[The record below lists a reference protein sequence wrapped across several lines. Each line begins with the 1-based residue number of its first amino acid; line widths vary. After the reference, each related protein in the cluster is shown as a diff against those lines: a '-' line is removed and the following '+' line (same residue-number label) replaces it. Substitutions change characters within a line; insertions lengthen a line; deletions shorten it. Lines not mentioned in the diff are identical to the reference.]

1 LKAELDLNSFFDIL
15 EPYFYGVLAALGVA
29 GLLLWVLGF
38 NPIQGYA
45 TLLTASFGSVTGLGI
60 MLIKFIPLL
69 LMALAFAVP
78 MKAKKF
84 NVGNEGQ
91 FLVGAIGAALAALTL
106 GGLPSFLALP
116 LVLLSGIAFG
126 GLWAL
131 LPALML
137 YRFGVYEVISTI
149 SMNFISYQLVD
160 LVALAGWRDPLSGQ
174 PMTITIPPAF
184 QLPLISGALH
194 VSAGLFVALA
204 MPFLVYF
211 FLYRTVYGYELRAV
225 GDNPVA
231 SSNFGI
237 SSRILA
243 PLSLVIGGGLAG
255 LAGSIEVAGYQLRL
269 IEGMQFNY
277 GPLSVIIAIIP
288 DGHPIGIIFVTL
300 LISVI
305 EVGSNALKRTIGV
318 PAALVFVMEALILLF
333 VLLANVIKKRR
344 HR

>member
-1 LKAELDLNSFFDIL
+1 MKVSLDLNALLDIL

-29 GLLLWVLGF
+29 GLLLYLLGF
-38 NPIQGYA
+38 NPIEGYA

-60 MLIKFIPLL
+60 MLIKFIPLM

-91 FLVGAIGAALAALTL
+91 FLVGAIGAAVAALSFS
-106 GGLPSFLALP
+106 GLPSFLALP
-116 LVLLSGIAFG
+116 FTLLSGIAFG
-126 GLWAL
+126 ALWAL

-160 LVALAGWRDPLSGQ
+160 MVALSRWRDPLSGQ
-174 PMTITIPPAF
+174 PMTVAIPPAF
-184 QLPLISGALH
+184 QLPLISDALH
-194 VSAGLFVALA
+194 VSVGLFIALA
-204 MPFLVYF
+204 MPFIVYF
-211 FLYRTVYGYELRAV
+211 YLYRTVFGYELRAV
-225 GDNPVA
+225 GDNPRA
-231 SSNFGI
+231 ASNFGI
-237 SSRILA
+237 GAKLLA

-333 VLLANVIKKRR
+333 VLLANVIKRRR
-344 HR
+344 HK